1 MKYVLLAFLALTL
14 SIGHGLCACA
24 ASAVEFETVTSAVSG
39 HVHDGKST
47 PKMDHHDKVSSG
59 GVLGCDAIH
68 ACAGHSFA
76 VVNDTTNGV
85 VSKSPPEPQTY
96 AVTQV
101 AAWLTSVDPGSAS
114 HVAQRWRAPPLP
126 TPMSLKTRFL
136 N

>member
-1 MKYVLLAFLALTL
+1 MKYVLLSFLALLL

-24 ASAVEFETVTSAVSG
+24 ATTAEYETMTSVDSG
-39 HVHDGKST
+39 HAHDGKST
-47 PKMDHHDKVSSG
+47 PKMDHHDKVLSG
-59 GVLGCDAIH
+59 DVLGCDAIH

-76 VVNDTTNGV
+76 VVNEPASFG

-101 AAWLTSVDPGSAS
+101 AAWLTSVDRGAAS
-114 HVAQRWRAPPLP
+114 HIAQRWRAPPLP